1 MFSKIKHG
9 FDRKAKRLVALMLAA
24 SMLCGIA
31 GCTKEPSESPAD
43 INDTSIELSNDNDEI
58 GFDIDRVRKNIIIK
72 GQTIE
77 IPVKLGEIP
86 EGWSYKLYDE
96 KDVYLRDNQFLATM
110 YYNGNE
116 MYIAA
121 LENFFPD
128 KPKESIIYNLTIE
141 TDDCSIDGL
150 VPFKSTKQEVV
161 KRYGEPVSKAVY
173 NGCDYYR
180 YGIVNGENK
189 AGGRLNDHSLGI
201 RFDESDAITK
211 ISITYAD
218 LSVNYCPAY
227 LMQDLA
233 NLTTSKQLENY
244 PTFGFDTRGKYA
256 DAKTSFIVSSC
267 FGADFVVCG
276 MVDPHMQPTYY
287 LIAHNTPESQYDSE

>member
-1 MFSKIKHG
+1 M
-9 FDRKAKRLVALMLAA
+9 VALLATITL
-24 SMLCGIA
+24 LCSFT
-31 GCTKEPSESPAD
+31 GCFNGETPSPTD
-43 INDTSIELSNDNDEI
+43 RNITSVGVSNNVNET
-58 GFDIDRVRKNIIIK
+58 GFDIDRVRKSIIVK

-96 KDVYLRDNQFLATM
+96 KDVYLRENQFLATM

-161 KRYGEPVSKAVY
+161 KRYGEPLSGVG
-173 NGCDYYR
+173 NEHYYY

-189 AGGRLNDHSLGI
+189 TGGRLNDHSIGV
-201 RFDESDAITK
+201 RFTEDDLIKS

-218 LSVNYCPAY
+218 LSVNY
-227 LMQDLA
+227 
-233 NLTTSKQLENY
+233 
-244 PTFGFDTRGKYA
+244 
-256 DAKTSFIVSSC
+256 
-267 FGADFVVCG
+267 
-276 MVDPHMQPTYY
+276 
-287 LIAHNTPESQYDSE
+287 

>member
-58 GFDIDRVRKNIIIK
+58 GFDIDRVRKSIIIK

-96 KDVYLRDNQFLATM
+96 KDIYLRD
-110 YYNGNE
+110 NE

-161 KRYGEPVSKAVY
+161 KRYGEPVPTAS
-173 NGCDYYR
+173 DDEYYL

-189 AGGRLNDHSLGI
+189 VGGRINDHSLGI
-201 RFDESDAITK
+201 RFDESDIITE

-256 DAKTSFIVSSC
+256 DAKTSFIVSSG

>member
-1 MFSKIKHG
+1 MVFIIFSKIKRG
-9 FDRKAKRLVALMLAA
+9 FDREGKRAVALMLAA

-31 GCTKEPSESPAD
+31 GCTKEPSDSPAD
-43 INDTSIELSNDNDEI
+43 ISDASIELSNDNDEI

-96 KDVYLRDNQFLATM
+96 KDVYLRENQFLATM

-128 KPKESIIYNLTIE
+128 KPKESIIYNLTIYE
-141 TDDCSIDGL
+141 SDCSIDGL
-150 VPFKSTKQEVV
+150 MPQLSTKQDVID
-161 KRYGEPVSKAVY
+161 KYGEPLSGVG
-173 NGCDYYR
+173 NEHYYY

-189 AGGRLNDHSLGI
+189 TGGRLNDHSIGV
-201 RFDESDAITK
+201 RFTEDNLIKS

-218 LSVNYCPAY
+218 LIVNY
-227 LMQDLA
+227 
-233 NLTTSKQLENY
+233 
-244 PTFGFDTRGKYA
+244 
-256 DAKTSFIVSSC
+256 
-267 FGADFVVCG
+267 
-276 MVDPHMQPTYY
+276 
-287 LIAHNTPESQYDSE
+287 

>member
-1 MFSKIKHG
+1 MEKIITSNNSDALIFFKTTERVFIIFSKIKQG
-9 FDRKAKRLVALMLAA
+9 FDRKSKRVVALMLAA

-31 GCTKEPSESPAD
+31 GCTKEPSDSPAD
-43 INDTSIELSNDNDEI
+43 ISDASVELSNDNDEI
-58 GFDIDRVRKNIIIK
+58 GFDIDRVRKSIIIK

-121 LENFFPD
+121 LENYNKN
-128 KPKESIIYNLTIE
+128 KPEESIIYNLTIYE
-141 TDDCSIDGL
+141 SDCSIDGL
-150 VPFKSTKQEVV
+150 VPSETTKQEVV
-161 KRYGEPVSKAVY
+161 KRYGEPLSGVG
-173 NGCDYYR
+173 NEHYYY

-189 AGGRLNDHSLGI
+189 TGGRLNDHSIGV
-201 RFDESDAITK
+201 RFTEDNLIKS

-218 LSVNYCPAY
+218 LSVNY
-227 LMQDLA
+227 
-233 NLTTSKQLENY
+233 
-244 PTFGFDTRGKYA
+244 
-256 DAKTSFIVSSC
+256 
-267 FGADFVVCG
+267 
-276 MVDPHMQPTYY
+276 
-287 LIAHNTPESQYDSE
+287 

>member
-77 IPVKLGEIP
+77 IP

-96 KDVYLRDNQFLATM
+96 NDVYLRENQFLATM

-161 KRYGEPVSKAVY
+161 KRYGEPVPTAS
-173 NGCDYYR
+173 DDEYYL

-189 AGGRLNDHSLGI
+189 VGGRINDHSLGI
-201 RFDESDAITK
+201 RFDESDIITE

-256 DAKTSFIVSSC
+256 DAKTSFIVSSG

>member
-1 MFSKIKHG
+1 MVFIIFSKIKRG
-9 FDRKAKRLVALMLAA
+9 FDREGKRAVALMLAA

-31 GCTKEPSESPAD
+31 GCTKEPSDSPAD
-43 INDTSIELSNDNDEI
+43 ISDASIELSNDNDEI

-96 KDVYLRDNQFLATM
+96 KDVSLRENQFLATM

-128 KPKESIIYNLTIE
+128 KPKESIIYNLTIYE
-141 TDDCSIDGL
+141 SDCSIDGL
-150 VPFKSTKQEVV
+150 MPQLSTKQDVID
-161 KRYGEPVSKAVY
+161 KYGEPLSGVG
-173 NGCDYYR
+173 NEHYYY

-189 AGGRLNDHSLGI
+189 TGGRLNDHSIGV
-201 RFDESDAITK
+201 RFTEDNLIKS

-218 LSVNYCPAY
+218 LSVNY
-227 LMQDLA
+227 
-233 NLTTSKQLENY
+233 
-244 PTFGFDTRGKYA
+244 
-256 DAKTSFIVSSC
+256 
-267 FGADFVVCG
+267 
-276 MVDPHMQPTYY
+276 
-287 LIAHNTPESQYDSE
+287 

>member
-1 MFSKIKHG
+1 
-9 FDRKAKRLVALMLAA
+9 MLAA

-31 GCTKEPSESPAD
+31 GCTKEPSDSPAD
-43 INDTSIELSNDNDEI
+43 ISDASIELSNDNDEI

-96 KDVYLRDNQFLATM
+96 KDVYLRENQFLATM

-128 KPKESIIYNLTIE
+128 KPKESIIYNLTIYE
-141 TDDCSIDGL
+141 SDCSIDGL
-150 VPFKSTKQEVV
+150 MPQLSTKQDVID
-161 KRYGEPVSKAVY
+161 KYGEPLSGVG
-173 NGCDYYR
+173 NEYYYY

-189 AGGRLNDHSLGI
+189 TGGRLNDHSIGVRSTEDNLI
-201 RFDESDAITK
+201 KS

-218 LSVNYCPAY
+218 LSVNY
-227 LMQDLA
+227 
-233 NLTTSKQLENY
+233 
-244 PTFGFDTRGKYA
+244 
-256 DAKTSFIVSSC
+256 
-267 FGADFVVCG
+267 
-276 MVDPHMQPTYY
+276 
-287 LIAHNTPESQYDSE
+287 

>member
-1 MFSKIKHG
+1 MFNNIKYRFSKKG
-9 FDRKAKRLVALMLAA
+9 ESMVALLVVAT
-24 SMLCGIA
+24 MLCNFT
-31 GCTKEPSESPAD
+31 GCSNGETPSPTD
-43 INDTSIELSNDNDEI
+43 RNITSVGASNSVNET
-58 GFDIDRVRKNIIIK
+58 GFDIDRVRKSIIIK

-96 KDVYLRDNQFLATM
+96 KDVYLRENQFLATM

-150 VPFKSTKQEVV
+150 VPLKSTKQEVV
-161 KRYGEPVSKAVY
+161 KRYGEPVPKVSDD
-173 NGCDYYR
+173 DYYF
-180 YGIVNGENK
+180 YGIVNGESK
-189 AGGRLNDHSLGI
+189 VGGRLNDHSLGI
-201 RFDESDAITK
+201 RFDESDTITE

-218 LSVNYCPAY
+218 LSVNY
-227 LMQDLA
+227 
-233 NLTTSKQLENY
+233 
-244 PTFGFDTRGKYA
+244 
-256 DAKTSFIVSSC
+256 
-267 FGADFVVCG
+267 
-276 MVDPHMQPTYY
+276 
-287 LIAHNTPESQYDSE
+287 

>member
-1 MFSKIKHG
+1 MFIIFSKIKHG
-9 FDRKAKRLVALMLAA
+9 FDRKGKRAVALLATITL
-24 SMLCGIA
+24 LCSFT
-31 GCTKEPSESPAD
+31 GCSNGETPSPTD
-43 INDTSIELSNDNDEI
+43 RNITSVGVSNSVNET
-58 GFDIDRVRKNIIIK
+58 GFDIDRVRKSIIIK

-128 KPKESIIYNLTIE
+128 KPKESIIYNLTVY
-141 TDDCSIDGL
+141 DSDCSIDGL
-150 VPFKSTKQEVV
+150 VPSETTKQEVV

-201 RFDESDAITK
+201 RFDESETITQ

-218 LSVNYCPAY
+218 LSVNY
-227 LMQDLA
+227 
-233 NLTTSKQLENY
+233 
-244 PTFGFDTRGKYA
+244 
-256 DAKTSFIVSSC
+256 
-267 FGADFVVCG
+267 
-276 MVDPHMQPTYY
+276 
-287 LIAHNTPESQYDSE
+287 

>member
-9 FDRKAKRLVALMLAA
+9 FDGKGKRLVALMLAA
-24 SMLCGIA
+24 SLLCGIA
-31 GCTKEPSESPAD
+31 GCTKEPSDSPAD
-43 INDTSIELSNDNDEI
+43 ISDASVELSNDNDEI
-58 GFDIDRVRKNIIIK
+58 GFDIERVRKNIIIK

-128 KPKESIIYNLTIE
+128 KPKESIIYNLTVY
-141 TDDCSIDGL
+141 DSDCSIDGL
-150 VPFKSTKQEVV
+150 VPSETTKQEVV

-201 RFDESDAITK
+201 RFDKNDIVTD
-211 ISITYAD
+211 ISIVYAD
-218 LSVNYCPAY
+218 LCVNY
-227 LMQDLA
+227 
-233 NLTTSKQLENY
+233 
-244 PTFGFDTRGKYA
+244 
-256 DAKTSFIVSSC
+256 
-267 FGADFVVCG
+267 
-276 MVDPHMQPTYY
+276 
-287 LIAHNTPESQYDSE
+287 

>member
-1 MFSKIKHG
+1 MEKIITSNNSDALIFFKTTERVFIIFSKIKQG
-9 FDRKAKRLVALMLAA
+9 FDRKSKRVVALMLAA

-31 GCTKEPSESPAD
+31 GCTKEPSDSPAD
-43 INDTSIELSNDNDEI
+43 ISDASVELSNDNDEI
-58 GFDIDRVRKNIIIK
+58 GFDIDRVRKSIIIK

-121 LENFFPD
+121 LENYNKN
-128 KPKESIIYNLTIE
+128 KPEESIIYNLTIYE
-141 TDDCSIDGL
+141 SDCSIDGL
-150 VPFKSTKQEVV
+150 VPSETTKQKVV
-161 KRYGEPVSKAVY
+161 KRYGEPLSGVG
-173 NGCDYYR
+173 NEHYYY

-189 AGGRLNDHSLGI
+189 TGGRLNDHSIGV
-201 RFDESDAITK
+201 RFTEDDLIKS

-218 LSVNYCPAY
+218 LSVNY
-227 LMQDLA
+227 
-233 NLTTSKQLENY
+233 
-244 PTFGFDTRGKYA
+244 
-256 DAKTSFIVSSC
+256 
-267 FGADFVVCG
+267 
-276 MVDPHMQPTYY
+276 
-287 LIAHNTPESQYDSE
+287 

>member
-1 MFSKIKHG
+1 MEKIITSNNSDALNFFKTTERVFIMFSKIKQG
-9 FDRKAKRLVALMLAA
+9 FDRKAKRLVALILAA

-31 GCTKEPSESPAD
+31 GCSKETNGSPTES
-43 INDTSIELSNDNDEI
+43 NDTSAVLSNNNDEI

-96 KDVYLRDNQFLATM
+96 KDVYLRENQFLATM

-150 VPFKSTKQEVV
+150 VPLKSTKQEVV
-161 KRYGEPVSKAVY
+161 KRYGEPVPKVSDD
-173 NGCDYYR
+173 DYYF
-180 YGIVNGENK
+180 YGIVNGESK
-189 AGGRLNDHSLGI
+189 VGGRLNDHSIGV
-201 RFDESDAITK
+201 RFTEDNLIKS

-218 LSVNYCPAY
+218 LSVNY
-227 LMQDLA
+227 
-233 NLTTSKQLENY
+233 
-244 PTFGFDTRGKYA
+244 
-256 DAKTSFIVSSC
+256 
-267 FGADFVVCG
+267 
-276 MVDPHMQPTYY
+276 
-287 LIAHNTPESQYDSE
+287 

>member
-1 MFSKIKHG
+1 MEKIITSNNSDALNFFKTTERVFIMFSKIKHG

-31 GCTKEPSESPAD
+31 GCTKEPSDSPAD
-43 INDTSIELSNDNDEI
+43 ISDASVELSNDNDEI
-58 GFDIDRVRKNIIIK
+58 GFDIDRVRKSIIIK

-96 KDVYLRDNQFLATM
+96 KDVYLRENQFLATM

-121 LENFFPD
+121 LENYNKN
-128 KPKESIIYNLTIE
+128 KPEESIIYNLTIYE
-141 TDDCSIDGL
+141 SDCSIDGL
-150 VPFKSTKQEVV
+150 MPQLSMKQDVID
-161 KRYGEPVSKAVY
+161 KYGEPLSGVG
-173 NGCDYYR
+173 NEHYYY

-189 AGGRLNDHSLGI
+189 TGGRLNDHSIGV
-201 RFDESDAITK
+201 RFTEDNLIKS

-218 LSVNYCPAY
+218 LSVNY
-227 LMQDLA
+227 
-233 NLTTSKQLENY
+233 
-244 PTFGFDTRGKYA
+244 
-256 DAKTSFIVSSC
+256 
-267 FGADFVVCG
+267 
-276 MVDPHMQPTYY
+276 
-287 LIAHNTPESQYDSE
+287 

>member
-9 FDRKAKRLVALMLAA
+9 FDREGKRAVALLATA
-24 SMLCGIA
+24 ILLCGFT
-31 GCTKEPSESPAD
+31 GCSNGETPSPTD
-43 INDTSIELSNDNDEI
+43 RNITSVGVSNNVNET
-58 GFDIDRVRKNIIIK
+58 GFDIDRVRKSIIIK

-96 KDVYLRDNQFLATM
+96 KDVYLRENQFLAKM
-110 YYNGNE
+110 YYNGKE

-161 KRYGEPVSKAVY
+161 KRYGEPLSGVG
-173 NGCDYYR
+173 NEHYYY

-189 AGGRLNDHSLGI
+189 TGGRLNDLSIGV
-201 RFDESDAITK
+201 RFTEDDLIKS

-218 LSVNYCPAY
+218 LSV
-227 LMQDLA
+227 
-233 NLTTSKQLENY
+233 
-244 PTFGFDTRGKYA
+244 
-256 DAKTSFIVSSC
+256 
-267 FGADFVVCG
+267 
-276 MVDPHMQPTYY
+276 TY
-287 LIAHNTPESQYDSE
+287 

>member
-1 MFSKIKHG
+1 MEKIITSNNSDALIFFKTTERVFIIFSKIKQG
-9 FDRKAKRLVALMLAA
+9 FDRKSKRVVALMLAA

-31 GCTKEPSESPAD
+31 GCTKEPSDSPAD
-43 INDTSIELSNDNDEI
+43 ISDASVELSNDNDEI
-58 GFDIDRVRKNIIIK
+58 GFDIDRVRKSIIIK

-150 VPFKSTKQEVV
+150 VPSETTKQEVV

-201 RFDESDAITK
+201 RFDESDTITK

-218 LSVNYCPAY
+218 LSVNY
-227 LMQDLA
+227 
-233 NLTTSKQLENY
+233 
-244 PTFGFDTRGKYA
+244 
-256 DAKTSFIVSSC
+256 
-267 FGADFVVCG
+267 
-276 MVDPHMQPTYY
+276 
-287 LIAHNTPESQYDSE
+287 

>member
-96 KDVYLRDNQFLATM
+96 KDIYLRENQFLATM

-121 LENFFPD
+121 LENYNKN
-128 KPKESIIYNLTIE
+128 KPEESIIYNLTIYE
-141 TDDCSIDGL
+141 SDCSIDGL
-150 VPFKSTKQEVV
+150 VPSETTKQEVV
-161 KRYGEPVSKAVY
+161 KRYGEPLSGVG
-173 NGCDYYR
+173 NEHYYY

-189 AGGRLNDHSLGI
+189 TGGRLNDHSIGV
-201 RFDESDAITK
+201 RFTEDDLIKS

-218 LSVNYCPAY
+218 LSVNY
-227 LMQDLA
+227 
-233 NLTTSKQLENY
+233 
-244 PTFGFDTRGKYA
+244 
-256 DAKTSFIVSSC
+256 
-267 FGADFVVCG
+267 
-276 MVDPHMQPTYY
+276 
-287 LIAHNTPESQYDSE
+287 

>member
-1 MFSKIKHG
+1 MLMTNIKNIIC
-9 FDRKAKRLVALMLAA
+9 LVSAA
-24 SMLCGIA
+24 VLLCSFT
-31 GCTKEPSESPAD
+31 GCSNVQNDSSAISESA
-43 INDTSIELSNDNDEI
+43 NEN
-58 GFDIDRVRKNIIIK
+58 GFDIERARKKIVIK

-96 KDVYLRDNQFLATM
+96 KDVYLRENQFLATM

-161 KRYGEPVSKAVY
+161 KRYSEPVPTAS
-173 NGCDYYR
+173 DDEYYL

-189 AGGRLNDHSLGI
+189 VGGRINDHSLGI
-201 RFDESDAITK
+201 RFDESDIITE

-218 LSVNYCPAY
+218 LSVNY
-227 LMQDLA
+227 
-233 NLTTSKQLENY
+233 
-244 PTFGFDTRGKYA
+244 
-256 DAKTSFIVSSC
+256 
-267 FGADFVVCG
+267 
-276 MVDPHMQPTYY
+276 
-287 LIAHNTPESQYDSE
+287 